1 MTTSELIRQILE
13 EFAAR
18 GWNAVLHGPEVHLA
32 LPVAGAL
39 ALATAV
45 TLIKRRREK

>member
-1 MTTSELIRQILE
+1 MTANEFIRQTLE

-18 GWNAVLHGPEVHLA
+18 GWNAVLHGPEAHLA

-39 ALATAV
+39 VLATAV
-45 TLIKRRREK
+45 TLIKRRRKK